1 VTKLH
6 TILVVDAHAMGS
18 LACIRSLG
26 RAGHQIIAT
35 SEHYNAI
42 GFGSRY
48 ADACLMQPPYSPA
61 APFAAWLDRVI
72 EQQSID
78 CIIPTEGLLLAVR
91 PWLRHYQHL
100 MPIPQNQDGMYR
112 AFSKFDLFSSF
123 LAPGLNAGLG
133 SHLPPT
139 ALVTP
144 SATSLGAL
152 ENHMGPY
159 YVKVDG
165 CYATNGAEGLVMQ
178 FPSLEKIASVIPE
191 QLRHYSRF
199 VVQSHVTGQGVGVFF
214 LRWNGNIKAR
224 FMHRRLHEVPW
235 EGGTSSL
242 RSVWWHEN
250 IYQDALKRIEYL
262 NWDGVSMLE
271 YRWDPSTDVFYLME
285 LNARFWGS
293 LHLALH
299 AGVDFPKLLV
309 SAWGNETFPIPEA
322 KMGVSCRLTFP
333 KEVEYVISRMRS
345 PNLSLREKAWSL
357 LEFGML
363 SLDPRVKSDLLF
375 PGDNQLY
382 WRSIS
387 GTVKKLL
394 S

>member
-35 SEHYNAI
+35 SEHHNAI

-48 ADACLMQPPYSPA
+48 ADAGLIQPPYSPA
-61 APFAAWLDRVI
+61 APFVDWLDRVI
-72 EQQSID
+72 EQNSID
-78 CIIPTEGLLLAVR
+78 CIIPTEGLLLVIR
-91 PWLRHYQHL
+91 PWLRRYQHL
-100 MPIPQNQDGMYR
+100 MPIPQNQDEMYR

-123 LAPGLNAGLG
+123 LAPDSDSGLD
-133 SHLPPT
+133 SRLPPT
-139 ALVTP
+139 ALIAP
-144 SATSLGAL
+144 STTSLDAL
-152 ENHMGPY
+152 ENHAGPY
-159 YVKVDG
+159 YVKADG
-165 CYATNGAEGLVMQ
+165 CYARNGAESLVMR
-178 FPSLEKIASVIPE
+178 FTTLEKVASIIPE
-191 QLRHYSRF
+191 QLRQYSRF
-199 VVQSHVTGQGVGVFF
+199 VVQSHVRGQGVGVFF
-214 LRWNGNIKAR
+214 LRWNGNINAR
-224 FMHRRLHEVPW
+224 FMHHRLHEVPW
-235 EGGTSSL
+235 EGGASSL
-242 RSVWWHEN
+242 RSAWWHEN

-262 NWDGVSMLE
+262 NWDGVAMFE
-271 YRWDPSTDVFYLME
+271 YRWDPSTDAFYLIE

-309 SAWGNETFPIPEA
+309 SAWGNETFPIPEP
-322 KMGVSCRLTFP
+322 KMGINCRLTFP
-333 KEVEYVISRMRS
+333 KEVEYVISRVRS
-345 PNLSLREKAWSL
+345 PNLSLWEKTRSV

-375 PGDNQLY
+375 PGDNKLY

-387 GTVKKLL
+387 DTVKKLL